1 MSVVSVKVQLSGDA
15 EIKLPKSLDTE
26 ENRALIPV
34 LRHYSVK
41 VHLKKVSTAISNALV
56 RTMMDEIIVKTL
68 ECDKDDIKTD
78 DENIMWASVQKSIQS
93 IRLNQDVPKNTRFN
107 LKFINTTAEPQMIRS
122 RDLKTNHKLNMIP
135 FNSTFRIVTVREGKT
150 LEINNIRVEENQGRN
165 YGYGQYSAVSNCGH
179 QPLDVEIYDRGEG
192 TDVFVS
198 NPTEYEINFGTNGN
212 AQPKWILTTACQ
224 SIYNRANKLA
234 KELEVVSDKTQLKY
248 TSDIMDINQEDDLT
262 HFMFKGETHTI
273 CNLIRYFI
281 YDKHPN
287 IALSNYEITHPTEMN
302 SVYRLISQKPKK
314 IMLEALENI
323 VSMFQSLEKQFDEK
337 TIDPEIKSIKSSK
350 IPPTPKLETD

>member
-1 MSVVSVKVQLSGDA
+1 MSVVSVKVELSGDK

-34 LRHYSVK
+34 LRRHNVK
-41 VHLKKVSTAISNALV
+41 VHLKKVSTAISNGLV
-56 RTMMDEIIVKTL
+56 RTLMDEITVKTL
-68 ECDKDDIKTD
+68 ECDKDDIITD
-78 DENIMWASVQKSIQS
+78 DENIMWASVQKTIQS
-93 IRLNQDVPKNTRFN
+93 IRLNQEVPKNARFS
-107 LKFINTTAEPQMIRS
+107 LKFTNTTAEPQMVRS
-122 RDLKTNHKLNMIP
+122 GNLKTNHKLGVVP
-135 FNSTFRIVTVREGKT
+135 FNSTFRIMTVREGRT

-165 YGYGQYSAVSNCGH
+165 YSFGQYSVVSNCGH
-179 QPLDVEIYDRGEG
+179 HPLDVDIFSRGEG

-198 NPTEYEINFGTNGN
+198 NPKEYEINFGTNGN
-212 AQPKWILTTACQ
+212 AKPKWILMAACQ

-234 KELEVVSDKTQLKY
+234 KELEVVSDKSKLKY

-262 HFMFKGETHTI
+262 HFTFKGETHTI

-281 YDKHPN
+281 YEKHPN
-287 IALSNYEITHPTEMN
+287 IALSNYAITHPTEMN

-323 VSMFQSLEKQFDEK
+323 VDMFQSLEKQFDEK
-337 TIDPEIKSIKSSK
+337 TPE
-350 IPPTPKLETD
+350 

>member
-1 MSVVSVKVQLSGDA
+1 MSVVSVKVELSGDK

-34 LRHYSVK
+34 LRHYNVS
-41 VHLKKVSTAISNALV
+41 VHLKKVSTAISNGLV
-56 RTMMDEIIVKTL
+56 RTMMDEIVVKTL
-68 ECDKDDIKTD
+68 EFDKDDIKTD
-78 DENIMWASVQKSIQS
+78 DENIMWASVQKTVQS
-93 IRLNQDVPKNTRFN
+93 IRLNQEVPKNARFS
-107 LKFINTTAEPQMIRS
+107 LKFVNSSAEPLMVRS
-122 RDLKTNHKLNMIP
+122 GDLKTNHKLTVIP
-135 FNSTFRIVTVREGKT
+135 FNSTFRIVTVREGRM

-165 YGYGQYSAVSNCGH
+165 YSYGQYSAVSNCGH
-179 QPLDVEIYDRGEG
+179 KPLDVEIFNRGEG

-198 NPTEYEINFGTNGN
+198 NPREYEINFGTNGN
-212 AQPKWILTTACQ
+212 VKPKWVLMSACQ

-248 TSDIMDINQEDDLT
+248 TSDIMDINQEDELT
-262 HFMFKGETHTI
+262 HFTFKGETHTI

-281 YDKHPN
+281 YEKHPT

-302 SVYRLISQKPKK
+302 SVYRLISQNPKK

-323 VSMFQSLEKQFDEK
+323 VDMFQSLEKQFDEK
-337 TIDPEIKSIKSSK
+337 TPGEN
-350 IPPTPKLETD
+350 